1 MTARLHTPRSAA
13 PRLGPAVIAAVLA
26 VSFAAI
32 GGAGSAQ
39 AADGLTIAIL
49 DLAEVPDLAPP
60 KPLRAEPS
68 AWRTSFGSERKNA
81 PNVKPASPDS
91 PLEAIAN
98 ADAVLIQGVH
108 AAAKLRRLFP
118 PRTWR
123 LIVSRGLADASRA
136 ANIGAGTTTTA
147 IAIKARPELRV
158 TARTAGFRLEAPD
171 AQAPPGAPQ
180 TTATAVRL
188 VDAGRAI
195 WLASVAFPVGCSE
208 ASDCPA
214 RQQLNTWRETKR
226 GDGELTVIGG
236 RTQVEHAAPAPTAEN
251 APPCAAH
258 GIDAD
263 SPWQRVPLPSAENPQ
278 KSASGCIAMIRLD
291 GPSAVR

>member
-1 MTARLHTPRSAA
+1 MTARLHTARRPA

-26 VSFAAI
+26 ASSAAI

-60 KPLRAEPS
+60 KPTRAEPS
-68 AWRTSFGSERKNA
+68 AWRTSFGSERKNE
-81 PNVKPASPDS
+81 PNVKPSSPDS
-91 PLEAIAN
+91 PLAAIAD

-136 ANIGAGTTTTA
+136 ASADAATTA

-158 TARTAGFRLEAPD
+158 TARTAGLRLEAPD
-171 AQAPPGAPQ
+171 AQATLSAPQ

-195 WLASVAFPVGCSE
+195 WLASVALPVGCSG

-214 RQQLNTWRETKR
+214 RQQLNAWRATKR

-236 RTQVEHAAPAPTAEN
+236 RTQAEHAARAPTAGN
-251 APPCAAH
+251 ALPCTAH

-263 SPWQRVPLPSAENPQ
+263 SPWQQIQLPTTENPQ

-291 GPSAVR
+291 APSAVQ